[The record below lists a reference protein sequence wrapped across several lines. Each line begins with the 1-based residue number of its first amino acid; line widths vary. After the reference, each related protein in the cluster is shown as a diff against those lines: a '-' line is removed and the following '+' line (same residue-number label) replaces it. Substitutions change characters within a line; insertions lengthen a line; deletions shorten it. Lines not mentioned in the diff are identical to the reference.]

1 MRILRSTPFVLL
13 YISVAILVA
22 GCVLG
27 GMEEKFEPFEIWP
40 LAMVLMAL
48 GSAFVM
54 FTGYLAF
61 EYAERKI
68 KNGKIDEEDDDGD

>member
-13 YISVAILVA
+13 YISVAILVV

-40 LAMVLMAL
+40 LAMALMAL

-68 KNGKIDEEDDDGD
+68 KNGKIEEDDDGN

>member
-40 LAMVLMAL
+40 LAMALMAL

-61 EYAERKI
+61 EYAECKI

>member
-27 GMEEKFEPFEIWP
+27 GMEEAFKPFDVEPAAI
-40 LAMVLMAL
+40 AL
-48 GSAFVM
+48 GTM
-54 FTGYLAF
+54 GTIFTIITASLAGY
-61 EYAERKI
+61 YVYKKI
-68 KNGKIDEEDDDGD
+68 EDGELDE

>member
-40 LAMVLMAL
+40 LAMALMAL

-61 EYAERKI
+61 EYEERKI